1 MFLPALERIANAAL
15 NADPETKARLAA
27 LNGKVARVT
36 FTAPSL
42 TLYLLPT
49 IDGLRLLGDYAG
61 TPDVDLTGP
70 LSAFLR
76 LATAAD
82 AAAPF
87 RDNDIG
93 IDGDLELGQRLHRIF
108 KDLRIDW
115 EEQAAR
121 VVGDVAAHQLGNL
134 ARAVAGWSQSTV
146 DLFARDT
153 GEYLQ
158 YERGLLAD
166 ANAVA
171 DFVQAV
177 DRLRLD
183 VDRLAARIALLEARP

>member
-1 MFLPALERIANAAL
+1 MLVPALERIANAAL

-27 LNGKVARVT
+27 LNGKVARISLS
-36 FTAPSL
+36 APPR

-49 IDGLRLLGDYAG
+49 VDGLRLLGDYDG
-61 TPDVDLTGP
+61 PPDVSLSGP

-76 LATAAD
+76 LAGED
-82 AAAPF
+82 AGAPF
-87 RDNDIG
+87 RDNQIG

-108 KDLRIDW
+108 KTLRIDW

-121 VVGDVAAHQLGNL
+121 VVGDVAAHQLGNVV
-134 ARAVAGWSQSTV
+134 RAFASWSQSTI
-146 DLFARDT
+146 DLFARDA

-166 ANAVA
+166 AEAVA
-171 DFVQAV
+171 EFVRAV
-177 DRLRLD
+177 DGLRLD
-183 VDRLAARIALLEARP
+183 ADRLAARIALLEARP